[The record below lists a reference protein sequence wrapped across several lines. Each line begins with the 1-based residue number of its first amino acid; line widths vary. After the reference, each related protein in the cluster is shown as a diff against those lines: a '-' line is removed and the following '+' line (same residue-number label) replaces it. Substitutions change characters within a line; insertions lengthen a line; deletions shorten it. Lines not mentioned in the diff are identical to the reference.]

1 MWWRVLRVSWA
12 TVGLSLVACAAAGP
26 PAPSPSPTPTVVRI
40 SADDAARA
48 MAGDHFYSDYGEA
61 ILVITGRVGDITV
74 TGNNSRIALVTS
86 TAAVVLCETF
96 GAPDVK
102 AGDAISVRVR
112 ATDALRDDAGVLLR
126 SCEVAAP

>member
-1 MWWRVLRVSWA
+1 MWWRVLAA
-12 TVGLSLVACAAAGP
+12 TLAIGLAACAPAGP
-26 PAPSPSPTPTVVRI
+26 AAQLPSPTPSLVRLT
-40 SADDAARA
+40 ADDAARA
-48 MAGDHFYSDYGEA
+48 MAGDHFYSDYGQA
-61 ILVITGRVGDITV
+61 ILIISGRVGGITV
-74 TGNNSRIALVTS
+74 TGNNSRVALTTS

-102 AGDAISVRVR
+102 TGDAISVRVR